1 MTILSKF
8 YVFLKIFQALLLRQ
22 KR

>member
-1 MTILSKF
+1 MTILSKL